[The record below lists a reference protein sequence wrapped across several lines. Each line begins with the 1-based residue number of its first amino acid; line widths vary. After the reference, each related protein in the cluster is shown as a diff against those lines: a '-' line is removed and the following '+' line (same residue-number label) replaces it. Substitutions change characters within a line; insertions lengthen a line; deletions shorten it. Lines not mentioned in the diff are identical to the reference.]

1 MFSMVH
7 SSWKRSPQ
15 EARSCIVGGLV
26 ILLRLRG
33 WLGLLWINLLA
44 DFAFVLYFHDEA
56 VHRCFGFD
64 WH

>member
-1 MFSMVH
+1 M
-7 SSWKRSPQ
+7 
-15 EARSCIVGGLV
+15 